1 LKRSLARTATLHH
14 LIGEHLGL
22 NPTDHK
28 CLDVAVRVGTRM
40 TASLPA
46 EETGL
51 PTGPITGVVAAWERL
66 AASVVKVIKMIDGY
80 SIHRCLV

>member
-1 LKRSLARTATLHH
+1 
-14 LIGEHLGL
+14 
-22 NPTDHK
+22 
-28 CLDVAVRVGTRM
+28 M

-66 AASVVKVIKMIDGY
+66 AASVVKVIKMITVIVFIDV
-80 SIHRCLV
+80 LFDKAMVKKPNF

>member
-1 LKRSLARTATLHH
+1 
-14 LIGEHLGL
+14 
-22 NPTDHK
+22 
-28 CLDVAVRVGTRM
+28 M

-66 AASVVKVIKMIDGY
+66 ATSVVKVIKMTVIVFIDVLFDKAMVKL
-80 SIHRCLV
+80 SPIFDPIKQAK